1 MLRAI
6 RYELRPNNT
15 QRTLI
20 HKTCGCCRFAY
31 NNGLAF
37 AKEHRV
43 SNFDLIKRLP
53 LLKKERPWL
62 AEAPSQA
69 LQQSLLDL
77 GCAFKNKFEGRT
89 GWPVFHRKRG
99 DESFR
104 IPVACDID
112 YFRYRVSI
120 PKVGSVKFY
129 RDKKIEGKIHSYTVS
144 KTSTGRYFISILYE
158 CEDRILLNNGNAVG
172 IDVGIK
178 DFAVCSDGVVFENQ
192 KYYTSLL
199 RELRVLQRR
208 MSRRYDKSKPK
219 SQQSKGYYKA
229 KLAVAKCHEK
239 IANCRKDFLNKIS
252 TQIARRY
259 STVCIEDLNVRGMM
273 ANHHLSKAIADCG
286 WSEFKRMLQYKCD
299 RVVTVDRFF
308 ASSQTC
314 SVCGEKNSKVKSL
327 QVREWTCPHCGAHHD
342 RDANAAK
349 NILREG
355 LFRYATSTPL
365 GVLA

>member
-6 RYELRPNNT
+6 KYELRPNST
-15 QRTLI
+15 KRTLI
-20 HKTCGCCRFAY
+20 NKTCGCCRWVY
-31 NNGLAF
+31 NDALAF
-37 AKEHRV
+37 AKDNHV
-43 SNFDLIKRLP
+43 SNYELIKRLP
-53 LLKKERPWL
+53 QLKDANSWL
-62 AEAPSQA
+62 CEVPSQA
-69 LQQSLLDL
+69 LQQSIMDL
-77 GCAFKNKFEGRT
+77 GRAFKNKFEGRT

-112 YFRYRVSI
+112 YSRYRVSI
-120 PKVGSVKFY
+120 PKLGSVKFY
-129 RDKKIEGKIHSYTVS
+129 RDKKIEGRIHSYTVS

-158 CEDRILLNNGNAVG
+158 CEDRILLNNGRAVG

-192 KYYTSLL
+192 KYYTSLQH
-199 RELRVLQRR
+199 ELRVLQRR
-208 MSRRYDKSKPK
+208 MSRRYDKSKLK
-219 SQQSKGYYKA
+219 SQQSKGYYRA
-229 KLAVAKCHEK
+229 KLAVAKHHEK
-239 IANCRKDFLNKIS
+239 ITNCRKDFLNKVS

-259 STVCIEDLNVRGMM
+259 STVCIENLNVRGMM
-273 ANHHLSKAIADCG
+273 ANHHLAKAIADCG

-314 SVCGEKNSKVKSL
+314 SVCGEKNPKVKNL
-327 QVREWTCPHCGAHHD
+327 QVREWACPHCSAHHD
-342 RDANAAK
+342 RDVNAAE

-355 LFRYATSTPL
+355 LSRYATSTPL